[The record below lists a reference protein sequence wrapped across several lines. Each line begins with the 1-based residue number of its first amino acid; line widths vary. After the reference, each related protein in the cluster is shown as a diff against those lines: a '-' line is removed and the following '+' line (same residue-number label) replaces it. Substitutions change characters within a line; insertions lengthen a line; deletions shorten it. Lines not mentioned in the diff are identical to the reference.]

1 MSDILRQNSELRKD
15 RIWNYSIPA
24 WYVVLPDGKRFMTCP
39 NAGPCAQFCY
49 ARAGAYRFSNVLAS
63 HTANL
68 TRYLDDRREWI
79 EALCAELTKRKFRP
93 NGQAR
98 DLPIE
103 NDEWLADWASKG
115 GAAVRIHDSGDFFD
129 AQYVRDWLE
138 IANRTPDVLFYAY
151 TKEVEMFRAIPEVDT
166 TPNFRYL
173 FSTGGLQDHLI
184 DPDKDRHADVFP
196 SLEATLDAGY
206 QSQDANDLLAVSLPT
221 PKVGITANNIRHFN
235 KKMNGRRFSEL
246 GKRILK

>member
-1 MSDILRQNSELRKD
+1 MTDILRQNSELRKD

-24 WYVVLPDGKRFMTCP
+24 WYVVLDDGQRFMTCP
-39 NAGPCAQFCY
+39 NAGVCAQFCY
-49 ARAGAYRFSNVLAS
+49 ARSGTYRFSNVLAS

-79 EALCAELTKRKFRP
+79 EAIVAELGKRKFRP
-93 NGQAR
+93 NLVAR

-103 NDEWLADWASKG
+103 GDGWLAEWAMIG
-115 GAAVRIHDSGDFFD
+115 GAAVRIHDSGDFFSE
-129 AQYVRDWLE
+129 QYVRDWLE

-151 TKEVEMFRAIPEVDT
+151 TKEVTMFRSIHEVDT

-184 DPDKDRHADVFP
+184 DTDNDRHADVFP
-196 SLEATLDAGY
+196 TLQAIEQAGY
-206 QSQDANDLLAVSLPT
+206 ESQDENDLLAIALPT
-221 PKVGITANNIRHFN
+221 VRVGITANNIRHFN

-246 GKRILK
+246 RPRKQ